1 MPLDMKLKLLLLPLL
16 AAMAWSPVL
25 AQSTDPAASPEAG
38 NHQRWR
44 NHGERFLDKLNLSD
58 QQRDQIKKFRADNR
72 AAFRTA
78 MLNYLTAEK
87 ALREAIHKN
96 PTDEATISSLSASA
110 NSARTQMTIQRAK
123 IQALIAS
130 ILTPEQHQTWD
141 QMHEKNQDR
150 LQKRIDRLNQS
161 ST

>member
-1 MPLDMKLKLLLLPLL
+1 MVLDMKLKLLLLSLLAATAWSPLL
-16 AAMAWSPVL
+16 AL
-25 AQSTDPAASPEAG
+25 STDPTASPEVG
-38 NHQRWR
+38 NHQHWR
-44 NHGERFLDKLNLSD
+44 HHGERFLDKLNLTD
-58 QQRDQIKKFRADNR
+58 EQRDQIKKFRADNK

-96 PTDEATISSLSASA
+96 PTDEATISSLSASV
-110 NSARTQMTIQRAK
+110 NGARTQMTKQRAK
-123 IQALIAS
+123 MQALIAS

-141 QMHEKNQDR
+141 QMYEKSQDR

-161 ST
+161 PT

>member
-1 MPLDMKLKLLLLPLL
+1 MALDMKLKLLLLPLL